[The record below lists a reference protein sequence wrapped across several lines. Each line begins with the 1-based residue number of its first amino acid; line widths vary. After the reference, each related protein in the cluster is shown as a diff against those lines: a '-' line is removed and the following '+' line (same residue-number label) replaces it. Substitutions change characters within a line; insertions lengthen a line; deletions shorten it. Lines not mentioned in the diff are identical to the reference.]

1 MLTDVRLAFRQL
13 AKSPAFTT
21 VAILTLAIGI
31 GASVAMFGVLRA
43 LILQPFSYPQAE
55 QLVQVW
61 SNEGQPLSTPDYFDV
76 AEQMT
81 SFAEFG
87 VYSPQASNLGG
98 ENPQALRSVGSTSGV
113 LRAFGVVPALGRLI
127 EAADEAKGA
136 APVVVLSHAL
146 WRDVF
151 GGDPALV
158 GRMVRID
165 GRPTTVVGIMPADFE
180 FAAPWMQGESAQA
193 WFPLGIQ
200 RGDGDRGSHWICGLA
215 RLKPGV
221 PIATADAELKA
232 IGARLSATYPN
243 SNTHK
248 PFFLRSLHQEMTRRV
263 GSQVWLLFGAVVLVL
278 VVACANVASMLLA
291 RSARRHAEIG
301 VRIAL
306 GATRAQIVRLS
317 LTESLL
323 LAAAGMLAG
332 LGLAAAGLQ
341 GLRAFAPVSDARKAA
356 MVLDGGVVAFAA
368 GLALLTA
375 LLAGLPPALA
385 ALRVS
390 VSDLLRTEG
399 RGATGS
405 RTRHHLLRALI
416 VAQVAVA
423 FMLAN
428 GAALFSASYAK
439 LLDDNRA
446 LATDRVLSME
456 LNLRGER
463 YADKETRARF
473 MERLA
478 EEIAALPGVTAA
490 GITTKLP
497 LEGGSNTSILVNNEV
512 FDPAADRPLAEVSSI
527 TPGYFAAAGVALLR
541 GRTLEPGDSQGEIAG
556 AVVNRALADKCW
568 PGQDPLGKLIR
579 GNDANPWFTARVVG
593 VVENVRQWGAAHE
606 PNPEIYWTTD
616 RAWGRTMFLI
626 VHSPQPAAR
635 LVPALRHQIARLD
648 PDLPLARIRTFQTVV
663 DEAMKGQHVVTTL
676 IDGFMAAALG
686 LVALGLYGTLSYHV
700 LQRTREIGVRLAIGA
715 SRRDVLRLVFRQG
728 AAWAVAGILIG
739 AGGSFALASALRAL
753 VYGVDTFNAVTPL
766 LAAGTVLVAALVA
779 CGLPAWRAARV
790 DPIVALRAD

>member
-21 VAILTLAIGI
+21 VAILTLAVGI

-87 VYSPQASNLGG
+87 AYSPQAGNLGG
-98 ENPQALRSVGSTSGV
+98 ENPQALRSVGCTSGV
-113 LRAFGVVPALGRLI
+113 LRAFGIAPALGRLI

-146 WRDVF
+146 WRDAF

-158 GRMVRID
+158 GRTVRID

-248 PFFLRSLHQEMTRRV
+248 PFFLRSLHQEMTRRT

-332 LGLAAAGLQ
+332 LVFAAAGLQ

-356 MVLDGGVVAFAA
+356 MVLDGGVAAFAA

-439 LLDDNRA
+439 LLEDNRA

-463 YADKETRARF
+463 YADKENRARF

-478 EEIAALPGVTAA
+478 EEIAALPGVAAA
-490 GITTKLP
+490 GSTTKLP
-497 LEGGSNTSILVNNEV
+497 LEGGSNTSILVNDEV

-541 GRTLEPGDSQGEIAG
+541 GRTLEPGDSQGEIIG

-579 GNDANPWFTARVVG
+579 GNDVNPWFTARVVG

-616 RAWGRTMFLI
+616 RAWGQRMFLI

-728 AAWAVAGILIG
+728 AAWTVAGILIG

-753 VYGVDTFNAVTPL
+753 LYGVDTLNAVTPF
-766 LAAGTVLVAALVA
+766 LAAGIVLGAALLA
-779 CGLPAWRAARV
+779 CGLPAWRASRV